1 MALQRPTFGFALGGG
16 AARGIAHIGIL
27 QRLEEADIP
36 VDYLAGT
43 SAGALVGVLYA
54 AGISLVE
61 IEQFA
66 LDLKW
71 TDLFWPRP
79 TPGSLVGSQ
88 RLVKLLQTHCPISCF
103 EDLPIPFAVVVT
115 DFETGEN
122 ISITQGELF
131 PAVQASSS
139 IPILCPPVRLN
150 GRYYM
155 DGGVSEEVPVRAVK
169 KLGADIAVACDTH
182 HNSDMLSKPGN
193 FISMSF
199 HLGRMIAKKNA
210 EYDKTFADLAINVDA
225 RGIGLTDLHKSRELI
240 QRGRQAAD
248 AALPALQRLCEQN
261 AL

>member
-1 MALQRPTFGFALGGG
+1 MMIQQRPTIGFALGGG
-16 AARGIAHIGIL
+16 AARGIAHVGIL
-27 QRLEEADIP
+27 QRLKETGIP
-36 VDYLAGT
+36 IDYLAGT
-43 SAGALVGVLYA
+43 SAGALVGALYA
-54 AGISLVE
+54 SDVSLRD

-79 TPGSLVGSQ
+79 TSGSLLGSQ
-88 RLVKLLQTHCPISCF
+88 RLIKLLQKLCPVSRI
-103 EDLPIPFAVVVT
+103 EDLHIPFAVVVT

-169 KLGADIAVACDTH
+169 KLGAAIAVACDVH
-182 HNSDMLSKPGN
+182 HHADMLKKPAN
-193 FISMSF
+193 FISMAM

-225 RGIGLTDLHKSRELI
+225 RGISLTDLQKSRELI
-240 QRGRQAAD
+240 QRGRQAVD
-248 AALPALQRLCEQN
+248 AILPELQRLCDQY
-261 AL
+261 A